1 MMKIKLNKKLKILN
15 NDKVYKYLSFIII
28 IIIIIF
34 QFLLFKLGI
43 PVAA

>member
-1 MMKIKLNKKLKILN
+1 MTKIKLKKKLNKILN

-28 IIIIIF
+28 F